1 MEEKVLYLEDD
12 EEEEEE
18 DWALRV
24 RQEVIE
30 FILQRHGLLSTND
43 IAHVLDWKVKDVT
56 RVLRNLE
63 NSGRVKRTKLGR
75 GQVWTHMD
83 EHHRNLMYY

>member
-1 MEEKVLYLEDD
+1 MEDKMVFLED
-12 EEEEEE
+12 EEEEDEE

-30 FILQRHGLLSTND
+30 FILQRHGLLSTSD
-43 IAHVLDWKVKDVT
+43 IAHVLDWNLKEVN
-56 RVLRNLE
+56 RVLRTLE

-75 GQVWTHMD
+75 AHVWTHMD
-83 EHHRNLMYY
+83 EHHKNLMYY